1 MRVTALFHADTGG
14 PADSREAGYSQGGGG
29 VMESKWANR
38 AAYLFLAAAYCF
50 FFWHFFIRVPKPPGG

>member
-1 MRVTALFHADTGG
+1 MGKMETNH
-14 PADSREAGYSQGGGG
+14 SQGGGG

-50 FFWHFFIRVPKPPGG
+50 FFWNFFIRVPKPPGG